1 MPDWKKIGK
10 RSKDKGKAFERD
22 IAKRLTVLTGRRWR
36 RTICSGGQYETYDVK
51 CLDGGYPPIECKNR
65 KDITLEKVWKNP
77 DILRSIVDEFSVV
90 VFHSGSLNLCVVPCS
105 MKSGLGFERAA
116 VVADLEIDGLPYWMF
131 SIEHFKVL
139 EQTNEGEA

>member
-36 RTICSGGQYETYDVK
+36 RTICSGGQYESYDVK

-65 KDITLEKVWKNP
+65 KDITLEKVSIASGQRGETTATSWKQT
-77 DILRSIVDEFSVV
+77 
-90 VFHSGSLNLCVVPCS
+90 
-105 MKSGLGFERAA
+105 
-116 VVADLEIDGLPYWMF
+116 LP
-131 SIEHFKVL
+131 
-139 EQTNEGEA
+139 